1 MDAVASPESKEHNQ
15 NLSVRNNVMLAVTGA
30 RLGLLPELV
39 DAIQDH
45 SLARTAALVGAVTIA
60 DLADGMVARKLEVDT
75 NSRRI
80 ADAVV
85 DRITIW
91 SAFGAAVHTDPSLLA
106 WYTPLAVRGAVIATG
121 SNLCFWTKNKLV
133 LGGNFHKLASL
144 SQAALGIS
152 MVGEARPAIMAT
164 VAAGTYAINAVS
176 GIDYFGGQM
185 QQLKKP
191 RSDKLERIRVRKLE
205 GLRSLLRR
213 TESRSISPY

>member
-1 MDAVASPESKEHNQ
+1 MP
-15 NLSVRNNVMLAVTGA
+15 AVTGA
-30 RLGLLPELV
+30 RLGVLPGPV

-133 LGGNFHKLASL
+133 LGGKLS
-144 SQAALGIS
+144 
-152 MVGEARPAIMAT
+152 
-164 VAAGTYAINAVS
+164 
-176 GIDYFGGQM
+176 
-185 QQLKKP
+185 
-191 RSDKLERIRVRKLE
+191 
-205 GLRSLLRR
+205 
-213 TESRSISPY
+213 